1 MDSDDDPFA
10 ARVGLLSLR
19 GSFTAASS
27 TRLFKTINHD
37 MNEHEVVIFDFT
49 DTVHVDDS
57 AALAI
62 GQLADTARDADTQ
75 CIVLGM
81 SGMTDTSVHALN
93 VLREIP
99 EENFVESLDDARVV
113 ARRLLDD

>member
-1 MDSDDDPFA
+1 
-10 ARVGLLSLR
+10 
-19 GSFTAASS
+19 
-27 TRLFKTINHD
+27 TINHD
-37 MNEHEVVIFDFT
+37 MAEHEVVIFDFT
-49 DTVHVDDS
+49 DTAYVDDS

-81 SGMTDTSVHALN
+81 SSMTDTSVYALN

-99 EENFVESLDDARVV
+99 EENFVENLDEARVV